1 MRFRPMPRLLCR
13 TVPRVPVD
21 PFVLATRVV
30 THQVR
35 HLTVLLKQANA
46 LADNPHQG
54 TPARADFEHI
64 NNHKQ
69 KKDLLGL
76 RWWAHKGA
84 ILNLSSGE
92 EHVRGLMAIVASDQ
106 LMPLPAMTLG
116 RAIYEA
122 AFNTF
127 WLIQADVSTE
137 QRIARWA
144 GRLLHDSQEPPNA
157 LDKFGE
163 AEAAE
168 CEKERAIEGRSLGQ
182 KLMTRAGVELKLKGG
197 ERSEETR
204 LVTYRGETS
213 LLIPQV
219 TDQVARFTP
228 NQQSL
233 WPLFSGA
240 AHSRGWLV
248 EGLEGDA
255 ATIWSSVLAPLL
267 DVSDALVIE
276 VCAYFGMDARPTIER
291 THLHRGAMLAQARP
305 QQPGMRAGWDTY
317 RKAGGAPTLP

>member
-1 MRFRPMPRLLCR
+1 MAAPPYCA
-13 TVPRVPVD
+13 PVSPD
-21 PFVLATRVV
+21 PFVLASRVI
-30 THQVR
+30 TQQVR
-35 HLTVLLKQANA
+35 HLTVLLKQANDV
-46 LADNPHQG
+46 ADDPLEG
-54 TPARADFEHI
+54 TPARADFDHI

-69 KKDLLGL
+69 KKDLRAL
-76 RWWAHKGA
+76 RWWAHKSA
-84 ILNLSSGE
+84 VLNLASGA
-92 EHVRGLMAIVASDQ
+92 EHVRGLMAILVSDQ

-127 WLIQADVSTE
+127 WLVQPDVRTE

-144 GRLLHDSQEPPNA
+144 GQLLHDSQEPPNT
-157 LDKFGE
+157 LDSFGE
-163 AEAAE
+163 AGPAE
-168 CEKERAIEGRSLGQ
+168 REKERAIEGRGLGQ
-182 KLMTRAGVELKLKGG
+182 KLMRQAGIELKLKGG
-197 ERSEETR
+197 DRSDETR
-204 LVTYRGETS
+204 LVIYRGEAS
-213 LLIPQV
+213 LLTPKV

-255 ATIWSSVLAPLL
+255 ATIWSSVLVPLL

-276 VCAYFGMDARPTIER
+276 VCSYFGIDARPTIER
-291 THLHRGAMLAQARP
+291 THLHRRTMLAQARP
-305 QQPGMRAGWDTY
+305 QQYRMRAGWDAY
-317 RKAGGAPTLP
+317 RRAGGAPTLPKR

>member
-1 MRFRPMPRLLCR
+1 MP
-13 TVPRVPVD
+13 VSAD
-21 PFVLATRVV
+21 PFVLASRIITQ
-30 THQVR
+30 QVR
-35 HLTVLLKQANA
+35 HLTVLLKRAND
-46 LADNPHQG
+46 LADHPVIG
-54 TPARADFEHI
+54 TPAHADVDHI

-69 KKDLLGL
+69 RKDLLGL

-84 ILNLSSGE
+84 VLNLSSGA
-92 EHVRGLMAIVASDQ
+92 EHVRGLMAIVVSDQ

-127 WLIQADVSTE
+127 WLIQPDVTTE

-157 LDKFGE
+157 LDSFGE
-163 AEAAE
+163 ADAAE
-168 CEKERAIEGRSLGQ
+168 REKERVIEGRGLGQ
-182 KLMTRAGVELKLKGG
+182 KLMRQAGIELKFKGG
-197 ERSEETR
+197 DRGDETR
-204 LVTYRGETS
+204 LVTYQGEAS
-213 LLIPQV
+213 LLTPRV

-255 ATIWSSVLAPLL
+255 ATILSSVLVPLL

-276 VCAYFGMDARPTIER
+276 VCTYFGMDARPTIER
-291 THLHRGAMLAQARP
+291 THLHRRTMLAQARP
-305 QQPGMRAGWDTY
+305 QEQGMRAGWDAS
-317 RKAGGAPTLP
+317 RKAGGAPTLSKG

>member
-1 MRFRPMPRLLCR
+1 
-13 TVPRVPVD
+13 VSAD
-21 PFVLATRVV
+21 PFVLASRVI
-30 THQVR
+30 TQQVR
-35 HLTVLLKQANA
+35 HLTVLLKQAND
-46 LADNPHQG
+46 LADDPLEG
-54 TPARADFEHI
+54 TPARADFDHI

-84 ILNLSSGE
+84 VLNLSSGA
-92 EHVRGLMAIVASDQ
+92 EHVRGLMAIVVADQ

-127 WLIQADVSTE
+127 WLIQPDVRTE

-144 GRLLHDSQEPPNA
+144 GRLVHDSQEPPNA
-157 LDKFGE
+157 LDSFGE
-163 AEAAE
+163 ADAAE
-168 CEKERAIEGRSLGQ
+168 REKERVIEGRGLGQ
-182 KLMTRAGVELKLKGG
+182 KLMRQAGIELTFKGG
-197 ERSEETR
+197 DRSEETR
-204 LVTYRGETS
+204 LVTYRGEAS
-213 LLIPQV
+213 LLTPKV

-248 EGLEGDA
+248 EGVEGDA
-255 ATIWSSVLAPLL
+255 ATIWSSVLVPLL

-276 VCAYFGMDARPTIER
+276 VCTYFGMHARPTIER
-291 THLHRGAMLAQARP
+291 THLHRRTMLAQARP
-305 QQPGMRAGWDTY
+305 QQQGMRAGWDAY
-317 RKAGGAPTLP
+317 RKAGGAPTLPKR